1 MLVFSTEEAWW
12 ILDITH
18 DYLQMIMHTKNQA
31 EEMRKWYESMLAPD
45 AQLPEGITAK
55 QIAED
60 LESLKQDAIHLD
72 IAEKRTTTIRDAARD
87 FIMSDTPEN
96 EWNTADAEY
105 TEPSE
110 PSTESESEWP
120 SEANVAVTE

>member
-87 FIMSDTPEN
+87 FIMSDTPE
-96 EWNTADAEY
+96 D
-105 TEPSE
+105 EPVE
-110 PSTESESEWP
+110 PIKSSTESESEWP